1 MKKTKRGLTLRR
13 AVSLMHLNSRLVLMR
28 TNSGTAYYVIPGGYV
43 EPAIAEKIKQ
53 MPNVVP
59 GKDNLFPGISQTW
72 RIGVHDERLP
82 NPPAPS
88 RGEQRSAPWTCGGLK
103 MDVTKYLGSLFLK
116 VEDVRNAHRRVR
128 IIDCSLG
135 QYDKLDLTFE
145 GGDKLSL
152 NTTNVRTLARAYGRN
167 SDEWVGKT
175 IELFIGL
182 TEYRGEQQDSILV
195 RPVSSSAALE
205 PGEEAAS
212 APRRLSSDLDD
223 EIPF

>member
-1 MKKTKRGLTLRR
+1 MARFP
-13 AVSLMHLNSRLVLMR
+13 VSV
-28 TNSGTAYYVIPGGYV
+28 
-43 EPAIAEKIKQ
+43 
-53 MPNVVP
+53 
-59 GKDNLFPGISQTW
+59 QTW
-72 RIGVHDERLP
+72 RIGTHDENLP
-82 NPPAPS
+82 SPSAPS
-88 RGEQRSAPWTCGGLK
+88 RGEKRSAPWTAGGLK

-116 VEDVRNAHRRVR
+116 VEDVRNAHREMR

-152 NTTNVRTLARAYGRN
+152 NTTNVRTLARAYGKD
-167 SDEWVGKT
+167 SDAWVGKT
-175 IELFIGL
+175 IQLYIGK
-182 TEYRGEQQDSILV
+182 TEYRGEEQDSILV

-223 EIPF
+223 EIPFSDGDEGLSGR